1 MLLLPDIGRE
11 KEDFIMN
18 RRIKYAAAIF
28 LLTFCAI
35 ALNGITGKAAMAD
48 EAEPYELGTEFH
60 GRLEGYSGGRS
71 FVFTIADK
79 SYVSMST
86 YNGSYEERTF
96 SYSIHSSSGEE
107 IIKAEDVE
115 QVYNNVEESYTGSA
129 GRIFSPGTYYLQIDS
144 SSFTADFSFRIQ
156 AEPPIVLPKGV
167 ITSFRSAKKGQLTVT
182 CTPVSGALGYRIQ
195 YSTDQ
200 RLKKNVKTIYS
211 PSASKT
217 ITGLKKGRR
226 YYVKVCPYSVYDDGS
241 YAFGNNSYIKTAVT
255 KRH

>member
-1 MLLLPDIGRE
+1 
-11 KEDFIMN
+11 MN
-18 RRIKYAAAIF
+18 RRIKYAVAIF
-28 LLTFCAI
+28 LLTFCAV

-48 EAEPYELGTEFH
+48 EAEPYELGTESQ
-60 GRLEGYSGGRS
+60 GALDGWNERYYS
-71 FVFTIADK
+71 FTISDK
-79 SYVSMST
+79 SYVSIATSKDSDRLYYSIYSPSGDAVIEDVDIKQT
-86 YNGSYEERTF
+86 YNQVD
-96 SYSIHSSSGEE
+96 E
-107 IIKAEDVE
+107 I
-115 QVYNNVEESYTGSA
+115 YYGSA
-129 GRIFSPGTYYLQIDS
+129 GKLLPSGTYYLEIS
-144 SSFTADFSFRIQ
+144 KGTSNLIRFSFRIQ

-182 CTPVSGALGYRIQ
+182 CTPVSSALGYRIQ
-195 YSTDQ
+195 YSTDH

-255 KRH
+255 RRH